1 MQVVA
6 ENSAFRAASS
16 EHQIENTKKDEN
28 IKEPNVRRLDAKGT
42 NAKGLNPQTLE
53 SFCQLQIEQLTAQA
67 PIVWAQI
74 VCYDPLLKNHRE
86 VVSQAQGMPP
96 LSPDTIAYLR
106 SGNWLS
112 DFPLVLTLTEL
123 TFDFPVSSPEINPT
137 SNQYSHR
144 GYTHKGYICPIGY
157 RDCKPE
163 YLLVLASEPLS
174 AALQENLIKCAL
186 ILTKYSELY
195 HSFHHQNTE
204 TQLLEHIVHRVGHQL
219 RNPLSLIALYAENL
233 YLGTSSSGIQEQAT
247 VIRETVQDL
256 LSNLTD
262 LIYCGKSSQLQV
274 TLQDLRALVAESV
287 QGLLP
292 WIEQKQLK
300 IVYPSTSVMLKVD
313 RLQMKQVFDNL
324 LSNAVHFSS
333 DSSTIEIDWRSFQGE
348 VLIQV
353 TDQGQGLSQDDLR
366 KIFTPF
372 YSRRSGGTGLG
383 LTIAKKIVLD
393 HQGSL
398 WAQNMPE
405 GGARFSFTLPR
416 STTILNGS
424 EEYA

>member
-6 ENSAFRAASS
+6 ENSAPRAAFL
-16 EHQIENTKKDEN
+16 ECFPGNTEEPDVREMGTKK
-28 IKEPNVRRLDAKGT
+28 LDAKGL
-42 NAKGLNPQTLE
+42 NAKELNSQALE
-53 SFCQLQIEQLTAQA
+53 SFCQLQAEQLTAQA

-74 VCYDPLLKNHRE
+74 VCYDPLLKNHRQ
-86 VVSQAQGMPP
+86 VVSQAQGSSP
-96 LSPDTIAYLR
+96 LPPDTIAYLR

-123 TFDFPVSSPEINPT
+123 TFKFPVSDSESVLASHQSPL
-137 SNQYSHR
+137 
-144 GYTHKGYICPIGY
+144 KGYACLIGY

-163 YLLVLASEPLS
+163 YLLVLASESLS
-174 AALQENLIKCAL
+174 PTLQANLIKCAL
-186 ILTKYSELY
+186 SLTKYSEMY
-195 HSFHHQNTE
+195 FGFHHQNIE
-204 TQLLEHIVHRVGHQL
+204 TQLLEHIVHRIGHQL

-233 YLGTSSSGIQEQAT
+233 YLSTSSSTSSNGLQEQAV
-247 VIRETVQDL
+247 VIRDTVQDL
-256 LSNLTD
+256 LTNLTD
-262 LIYCGKSSQLQV
+262 LIYCGKSSQLRV
-274 TLQDLRALVAESV
+274 TLQDLRSLVAESV
-287 QGLLP
+287 QSLLP

-300 IVYPSTSVMLKVD
+300 IVYPSTAVTLKID

-324 LSNAVHFSS
+324 LSNAIHFSPH
-333 DSSTIEIDWRSFQGE
+333 SSTIEIDWRSFQGE

-353 TDQGQGLSQDDLR
+353 TDQGQGLSQDDLQ

-416 STTILNGS
+416 STAIVNCCQDCT
-424 EEYA
+424 